1 MAKAQ
6 SSRLRTTN
14 TGSSSLKAALY
25 DVAAPAPRL
34 VLAAKVERIGLDDG
48 HACLT
53 TAHGEMLFD
62 EHKNVPDHRAALLF
76 LLDGLRHTEYH
87 ESPCAVGHRVV
98 HGGRRHSE
106 PHIITDELLEELRL
120 LIPIDPAHLPQ
131 AIEAIE
137 TVGDSYP
144 TVLQVA
150 CFDTAFHRHMPR
162 VAQIYP
168 LPQRFE
174 EAGVLRYGFHGIS
187 YESIME
193 QLRCLDPAAYAG
205 RVVIAHLGNGASM
218 AAVKGGKSVDT
229 TMGFTPTGGLMMGTR
244 AGDLDPGV
252 VLHLL
257 DLEGGNAGALSD
269 LLNKKAGLIGLSG
282 LSADMQDLLEQES
295 SSSQAADAV
304 DLFCYQ
310 ARKFL
315 GALVTTLGGLDVLA
329 FTAGI
334 GEHAAPIRERICD
347 GLNYLGIE
355 LDPQRNQNNRRSISA
370 DGSSVRV
377 LVLPTDED
385 LMIAGHTQRLMA
397 EAGGLHVP
405 V

>member
-6 SSRLRTTN
+6 ASRLLTIN

-25 DVAAPAPRL
+25 DVAVAPRL
-34 VLAAKVERIGLDDG
+34 VLAAKVERIGLGDG

-53 TAHGEMLFD
+53 TAQGEMLFD
-62 EHKNVPDHRAALLF
+62 EHKNVPDHRAGLLF

-87 ESPCAVGHRVV
+87 ESPRAVGHRVV

-144 TVLQVA
+144 TVPQVA
-150 CFDTAFHRHMPR
+150 CFDTAFHRRMPR

-174 EAGVLRYGFHGIS
+174 EAGVLRYGFHGLS

-347 GLNYLGIE
+347 GLNYLGIQ
-355 LDPQRNQNNRRSISA
+355 LDPQRNQNNSRSISA

-385 LMIAGHTQRLMA
+385 LMIAGHTQRLIA